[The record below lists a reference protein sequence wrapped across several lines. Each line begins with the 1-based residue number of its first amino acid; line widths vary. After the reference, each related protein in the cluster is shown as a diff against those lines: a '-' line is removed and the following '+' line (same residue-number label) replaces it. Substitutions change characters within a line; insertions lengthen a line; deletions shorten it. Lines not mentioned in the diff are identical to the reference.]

1 LKEIRMKNLIVK
13 RAVLVA
19 LTCVFSVGLVIAVL
33 NAGSSTPNKDPY
45 IEVGGGKIVY
55 VPRTAQYVKFNG
67 QIRKVVRF
75 DSTLS
80 VGGNDCKCPKCCDG
94 NCYVIVFSDSV
105 AGSNPISPLVVIWLS
120 CA

>member
-1 LKEIRMKNLIVK
+1 LKEIRMKNFIVK
-13 RAVLVA
+13 RVVLVA
-19 LTCVFSVGLVIAVL
+19 LTCVFSIGLVIAVL
-33 NAGSSTPNKDPY
+33 NAGSSTPKKDSY

-94 NCYVIVFSDSV
+94 YCYVIVYTDSV
-105 AGSNPISPLVVIWLS
+105 PGSNPISPLVILWAS
-120 CA
+120 CT

>member
-1 LKEIRMKNLIVK
+1 MNSSIYKKVVLI
-13 RAVLVA
+13 A
-19 LTCVFSVGLVIAVL
+19 LTCVFSIGLVIAVL
-33 NAGSSTPNKDPY
+33 NAGSPTPKKDPY

-80 VGGNDCKCPKCCDG
+80 VGGKDCNCPKCCDG
-94 NCYVIVFSDSV
+94 YCYVIIFSDSV
-105 AGSNPISPLVVIWLS
+105 GGGNHISPLCVIWLS
-120 CA
+120 CT

>member
-1 LKEIRMKNLIVK
+1 MNSSIYRKVVLI
-13 RAVLVA
+13 A
-19 LTCVFSVGLVIAVL
+19 LTCVFSIGLVIAVL
-33 NAGSSTPNKDPY
+33 NAGSPTPNKDPY

-67 QIRKVVRF
+67 QLRKVVRF

-80 VGGNDCKCPKCCDG
+80 VAGKDCNCPKCCDG

-105 AGSNPISPLVVIWLS
+105 GGSDHISPLFVLWVS
-120 CA
+120 CT